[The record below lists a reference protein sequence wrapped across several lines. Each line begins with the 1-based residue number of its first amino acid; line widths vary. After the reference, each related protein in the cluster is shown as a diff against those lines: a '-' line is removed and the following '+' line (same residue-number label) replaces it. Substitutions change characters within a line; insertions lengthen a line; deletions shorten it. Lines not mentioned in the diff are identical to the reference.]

1 MFTISYYC
9 ASISYHVSVE
19 DKKMRIEK
27 QRYTERFGSIKIN
40 DVQKVLELDSGRR
53 ADEPLVEAIAVD
65 KIEEEAI
72 KGIEEKMAIVIPVK
86 NEKLKLFEGVIS
98 GVPHDCL
105 IIVVSNSDHEP
116 VDRFGMER
124 DTLEQYCHFTQRSA
138 LVIHQKDPALA
149 QALAQAKYT
158 DLLDEDGQAV
168 RNGKSEGMVVGLLI
182 AMLAGKEYVGF
193 IDADNYFAGSVWEY
207 SKCYAAGF
215 SISKSPYAMVRILW
229 RYKPKVS
236 GEIYF
241 RKWGRVSETTNKCM
255 NSLISANTGFETDII
270 KTGNAGEHAMSIE
283 LAKIIPFASG
293 YAVEPQELVSLCE
306 DYGGV
311 LPTANKKI
319 AKDGVDIFQ
328 IESRNPHFHEER
340 GTAHLKD
347 MLLQGLSTIYHSPLC
362 EQETRRLVLKELSA
376 QRALGRGEEPPK
388 PRITPPPHQ
397 ADIKSFINFMAER
410 MESYSALK
418 E

>member
-1 MFTISYYC
+1 
-9 ASISYHVSVE
+9 
-19 DKKMRIEK
+19 MRIEK

-40 DVQKVLELDSGRR
+40 DVQKVLELDSGKR
-53 ADEPLVEAIAVD
+53 ADEPLKEAIAVD
-65 KIEEEAI
+65 KIEEAAI
-72 KGIEEKMAIVIPVK
+72 KEVEKKMAIVIPVK

-98 GVPHDCL
+98 GVPHECL
-105 IIVVSNSDHEP
+105 IIVISNSEQEP

-138 LVIHQKDPALA
+138 LIIHQKDPLLA

-158 DLLDEDGQAV
+158 DLLDKDGKAV

-182 AMLAGKEYVGF
+182 AMLTGKEYVGF
-193 IDADNYFAGSVWEY
+193 IDADNYFPGSVWEY

-215 SISKSPYAMVRILW
+215 SISQSPYAMVRILW
-229 RYKPKVS
+229 RYKPKVA

-255 NSLISANTGFETDII
+255 NSLISSNTGFETDII

-283 LAKIIPFASG
+283 LAKILPFASG

-311 LPTANKKI
+311 LPTANQKI
-319 AKDGVDIFQ
+319 AKEGIEIFQ

-340 GTAHLKD
+340 GIAHLRD
-347 MLLQGLSTIYHSPLC
+347 MLLQGLSTVYHSPLC
-362 EQETRRLVLKELSA
+362 EQGTRRLVMRELSS
-376 QRALGRGEEPPK
+376 QRALKRGEVPPEP
-388 PRITPPPHQ
+388 RLTPPPSN
-397 ADIKSFINFMAER
+397 ANIKSFIDFMAEL
-410 MESYSALK
+410 MDSYSTLK